1 MVNGMIRTL
10 FAGSLV
16 AVVVVV
22 AGCSSPEEKLFE
34 LRREQR
40 KDLDALYA
48 RYGGGTFAHELQGEL
63 NTPNVRAQTTPSGNE
78 LVKMIGNAV
87 GEVDRAAFEVQCES
101 VGAGGRAGALND
113 KANAFFANADVIDA
127 CGEVAER
134 ELKINKLER
143 EIAGQ

>member
-1 MVNGMIRTL
+1 MTR
-10 FAGSLV
+10 SLV
-16 AVVVVV
+16 VLSLVVLVA

-48 RYGGGTFAHELQGEL
+48 RYGGGALAHELQGEL
-63 NTPNVRAQTTPSGNE
+63 NKPDVRAQTTPSGSE
-78 LVKMIGNAV
+78 LVKMLGNAV
-87 GEVDRAAFEVQCES
+87 GEVDRAAFEVQCVS
-101 VGAGGRAGALND
+101 VGSGGRAGALND
-113 KANAFFANADVIDA
+113 KANAFFAAPDVVDA

-143 EIAGQ
+143 ELAAP